1 MRPSDF
7 SSCHP
12 ADSSLHS
19 SEDWSTRSLVTIR
32 EQPIRMPFADP
43 PATDPDMIALWLF
56 ALLGDSEE
64 LLVQYLEQWPQKY
77 RSKAQA

>member
-1 MRPSDF
+1 
-7 SSCHP
+7 
-12 ADSSLHS
+12 
-19 SEDWSTRSLVTIR
+19 
-32 EQPIRMPFADP
+32 MPFADP

-64 LLVQYLEQWPQKY
+64 LLVQYLEQWPQNY